1 METSLQA
8 QLIVC
13 TVSMTDPTVLIQ
25 PCGSFHPHLSVF
37 IAIHPENH
45 TKIHC
50 LDQMQFCNFCC
61 CNVHLDKVKIPFYQQ
76 VHLLLN
82 I

>member
-13 TVSMTDPTVLIQ
+13 TVSMTGPSVLIQ
-25 PCGSFHPHLSVF
+25 ACGSFHPHLSVF
-37 IAIHPENH
+37 IAIHPESH

-50 LDQMQFCNFCC
+50 LDQKKFCNVNTLEIYIAVSLKGLVVVNFR
-61 CNVHLDKVKIPFYQQ
+61 
-76 VHLLLN
+76 
-82 I
+82 